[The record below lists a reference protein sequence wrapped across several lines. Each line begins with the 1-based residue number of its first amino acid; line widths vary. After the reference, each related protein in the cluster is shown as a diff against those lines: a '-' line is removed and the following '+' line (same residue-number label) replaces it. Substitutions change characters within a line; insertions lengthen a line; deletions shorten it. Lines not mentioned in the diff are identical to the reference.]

1 MMEDTGQLNESNLRA
16 NMIIKKSDN
25 KLNLLDVGSGTGM
38 FLNCC
43 YEINN
48 NLNLYGIEPDDDH
61 KYCHRIVINF

>member
-1 MMEDTGQLNESNLRA
+1 
-16 NMIIKKSDN
+16 MIIKKSDN

-48 NLNLYGIEPDDDH
+48 NLNLYGIELMMIINI
-61 KYCHRIVINF
+61 CHRIVINF